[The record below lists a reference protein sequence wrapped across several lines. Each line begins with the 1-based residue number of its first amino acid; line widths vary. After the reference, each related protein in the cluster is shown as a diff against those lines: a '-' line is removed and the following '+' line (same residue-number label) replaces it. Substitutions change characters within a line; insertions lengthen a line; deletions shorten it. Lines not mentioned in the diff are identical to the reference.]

1 MIADEGRL
9 REACRA
15 AASLIIE
22 LGISVEKA
30 KKVVA
35 KEYGLGR
42 VPTNLEIL
50 ENVPESAR
58 EKLRKI
64 LVKKPVKTVS
74 GIATITV
81 MNPMK
86 ACPHGGCIY
95 CPGGDD
101 APKSHTGEEETVK
114 LARLHDYDPYLQA
127 WSQVEKL
134 KRMGHEVDK
143 VELIIIA
150 GTFTAL
156 PQGYQRW
163 FIKRCLDAFN
173 GVESSSLEDALR
185 RAEASHRIRVSG
197 ITVETRPDW
206 ARLPQAQRLL
216 ELGVTRVELGVQAI
230 DDEIYRLV
238 NRGHTV
244 EDVVEA
250 TQVLKDLGFKVGY
263 HLMPNLP
270 GSSLEKDL
278 EMYERIW
285 RDSRFRPDQVKIYP
299 TLVLPGTRL
308 YELWKAGLYEPYSD
322 EELVELLAKWLEL
335 TPPYARVQRIQREIP
350 LRLAAAGNR
359 IANLREAVEERLRM
373 RGLRCRCIRCREYG
387 HRLLRDRVH
396 ARPEDGRIIVRRYE
410 ASGGLECFISYE
422 DPAKD
427 VLFAFLRLRIPS
439 RILRPELEGAA
450 IVRELHVYGKMI
462 PVGGSPEI
470 SSAQH
475 IGIGSLLLREA
486 ERMSA
491 EELDA
496 RKIVVISGVGVR
508 RYYYRHGYKLEGPYV
523 SKKLAG

>member
-1 MIADEGRL
+1 MLVEEGRL
-9 REACRA
+9 KEAYREVADLVLE
-15 AASLIIE
+15 S
-22 LGISVEKA
+22 GISIERAKRIVA
-30 KKVVA
+30 KK
-35 KEYGLGR
+35 YGLGR

-50 ENVPESAR
+50 ENVPETAR
-58 EKLRKI
+58 EKLKRI
-64 LVKKPVKTVS
+64 LAKKPVKTIS
-74 GIATITV
+74 GVATITIV
-81 MNPMK
+81 NPMK

-101 APKSHTGEEETVK
+101 APKSHTGEEETIK

-127 WSQVEKL
+127 WSQVERL
-134 KRMGHEVDK
+134 KRMGHEIDK

-156 PQGYQRW
+156 PRGYQRW

-173 GVESSSLEDALR
+173 GAESISLEDALKK
-185 RAEASHRIRVSG
+185 AEVSHNIRVSG

-206 ARLPQAQRLL
+206 TKPPQAQRLL
-216 ELGVTRVELGVQAI
+216 ELGITRVELGVQAI
-230 DDEIYRLV
+230 DEEIYRLV

-244 EDVVEA
+244 KDVVEA

-278 EMYERIW
+278 EMYEKIW

-299 TLVLPGTRL
+299 TLVLPGTHL
-308 YELWKAGLYEPYSD
+308 HELWKAGLYEPYSD

-410 ASGGLECFISYE
+410 ASGGLEYFISYE
-422 DPAKD
+422 DLAKD
-427 VLFAFLRLRIPS
+427 VLFAFLRLRLPS
-439 RILRPELEGAA
+439 RVLRPELEGAA

-462 PVGGSPEI
+462 PVGGSPE
-470 SSAQH
+470 SLSAQH

-496 RKIVVISGVGVR
+496 KKIVVISGVGVR

-523 SKKLAG
+523 SKRLVG